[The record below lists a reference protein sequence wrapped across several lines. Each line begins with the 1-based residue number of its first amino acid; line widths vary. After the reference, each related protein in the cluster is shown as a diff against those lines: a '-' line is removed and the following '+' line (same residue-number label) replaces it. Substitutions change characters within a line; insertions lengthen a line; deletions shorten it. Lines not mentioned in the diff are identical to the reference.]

1 MNLSPFTIYKNLY
14 KHMEN
19 IVEIVYNKLYIK
31 EEVLLMSQNGAV
43 NTNEH
48 LLSRQEKWINFTPK
62 ETKHLFFYYI
72 VLLIFS
78 LLWISFSVLYHY
90 EFSEKGFSNIIGIF
104 MFACPGG
111 LLGAVIYY
119 IRKLYKSC
127 IQNLIEVKSDDEAF
141 FRKIGAKMYFY
152 IRPIIS
158 AILAILVDMGFI
170 AGFYFINNQPNINND
185 KFFLFIILI
194 SFYVGFCNGK
204 IIINMEKRSE
214 DVANFVLKEKENKNG

>member
-1 MNLSPFTIYKNLY
+1 
-14 KHMEN
+14 MEHKDITN
-19 IVEIVYNKLYIK
+19 
-31 EEVLLMSQNGAV
+31 S
-43 NTNEH
+43 NEH
-48 LLSRQEKWINFTPK
+48 LLPRQERWINFTSK
-62 ETKHLFFYYI
+62 EIKHLFVYYTVI
-72 VLLIFS
+72 LIFS
-78 LLWISFSVLYHY
+78 LLWITFSVIYHY
-90 EFSEKGFSNIIGIF
+90 ELSEQGFSDIVGIF

-127 IQNLIEVKSDDEAF
+127 IQNLIEVKSDDDAR

-158 AILAILVDMGFI
+158 GILAILVDMGFI
-170 AGFYFINNQPNINND
+170 AGFYFINNQPEISND

-194 SFYVGFCNGK
+194 SFYIGFCNGK

-214 DVANFVLKEKENKNG
+214 DVASFIFKTKENKDGKSGQ

>member
-1 MNLSPFTIYKNLY
+1 MG
-14 KHMEN
+14 
-19 IVEIVYNKLYIK
+19 
-31 EEVLLMSQNGAV
+31 QNGTA
-43 NTNEH
+43 NNNGH
-48 LLSRQEKWINFTPK
+48 LLPRQEKWINFTRE
-62 ETKHLFFYYI
+62 ETKHLFIYYLI
-72 VLLIFS
+72 LLIFS
-78 LLWISFSVLYHY
+78 LLWIAFSVLYHY

-127 IQNLIEVKSDDEAF
+127 IQNLIEVKSDDEAL

-170 AGFYFINNQPNINND
+170 AGFYFINNQPDINND

-214 DVANFVLKEKENKNG
+214 DIADFVLKGKENKNG